1 MTTQPD
7 LTDSENHQAAPNAL
21 APVHAQS
28 EITPLPLLRLP
39 GINPETVQ
47 LAGLQHVDANTAL
60 QLTGIDT
67 PGLLIPYRTITGL
80 MVMDGGVP
88 FFRLRLDHPRGSQ
101 KYHQRFDS
109 SPHAYIPPHNV
120 GSDRFEEIILV
131 EGEKKALALS
141 DTGKIAF
148 GISGF
153 YGAAT
158 RANDDR
164 WVPVPELEE
173 IRRICPPEKIYLA
186 GDQDTLFN
194 GQFYDAAIKLREAF
208 PGASLHCLQVPANAP
223 GKGFDDCR
231 AVMEPAAF
239 EAILQQA
246 EAKAQKVE
254 VTDKSTVGSLALN
267 SLRAE
272 WPAMIAAFRKGSAEE
287 QTVLRDNLVKLAA
300 SLRVFNC
307 DLDADEVVKFAV
319 DECGYARRAFNN
331 AVNHRQ
337 QRIAREAQSD
347 LDQGN
352 GKQIIRTEQQGVWAT
367 EAAAVLGQL
376 IFWHGNKFA
385 SVIGGEISHFTGHQ
399 VATYLDHPDKCR
411 FLRKNSDGMLQ
422 PLTLTAN
429 DADYVTAAASIDPS
443 IVRPIEVLSSMP
455 ALVWRPPGYEVVS
468 GYDLESKIY
477 ASGSLPELPSLED
490 AKVTLMKVL
499 GDFRFSD
506 DYEKARC
513 IAFLLTPAIVR
524 SGALG
529 GGRCPLFL
537 VSKDQKGAG
546 GGYLVNLVA
555 SVYGMKPGAVV
566 PSQNQPERSK
576 EGVSAY
582 LVRGNHFIYFDNV
595 RGDALTRLAF
605 LESLLTEP
613 RFEARAPY
621 MQALVDVRREVFAC
635 TSNGTIMSDDLADR
649 TLEIRILRQPLGYE
663 FTDWPEGD
671 LMAHVEANRAKILA
685 AIYALVNC
693 YDEEAK
699 KSRLKLRGF
708 RFREWEHGL
717 TWIITNLFPELPGLL
732 EDNYRQRKS
741 VELTDPN
748 YGTLVEILRAAATD
762 MPDNPCS
769 TSSLVTLA
777 VEKQITLR
785 GDRPEL
791 ELGKLMTRHFPYT
804 GEHQFAGRFRVVRT
818 ERQTQTSNGNQV
830 KFYSVTFLGAPESP
844 GRSTTG
850 TGPSKT
856 ASTSRPAQNSASFT
870 LGSMEGQ
877 KPVFNVGSV
886 EPQHSTILASVEVPP
901 PMPPATFNATQPPSP
916 AMPPPQPHRRPPPLP
931 VMTPQQPQKR
941 MPPPLPPRM
950 APPPPLPMPQ
960 EAPEGWFKQ
969 PVTPTSV
976 PERRPPPPPPPPP
989 QQA

>member
-21 APVHAQS
+21 TPVHAQS

-60 QLTGIDT
+60 QFTGIDT

-88 FFRLRLDHPRGSQ
+88 FFRLRLDHTRGSQ

-141 DTGKIAF
+141 DVGRIAF
-148 GISGF
+148 GISGL

-158 RANDDR
+158 HTNDDR

-173 IRRICPPEKIYLA
+173 IRRICPPEKIHFA

-208 PGASLHCLQVPANAP
+208 PCASIHCLQVPANAP

-239 EAILQQA
+239 AAILQQA
-246 EAKAQKVE
+246 EAKAQGVP
-254 VTDKSTVGSLALN
+254 VIDQSTVGSLALN

-287 QTVLRDNLVKLAA
+287 QSVLRDNLVKLAA
-300 SLRVFNC
+300 SLRVFKC
-307 DLDADEVVKFAV
+307 DLDADEVVNFAV
-319 DECGYARRAFNN
+319 DECRYARRAFNN
-331 AVNHRQ
+331 AVKHRQ
-337 QRIAREAQSD
+337 QRTAREAQSD
-347 LDQGN
+347 LAQGN

-385 SVIGGEISHFTGHQ
+385 NVIGGEISHFTGHQ

-411 FLRKNSDGMLQ
+411 FLRKNSDGVLQ
-422 PLTLTAN
+422 PFMLTAN
-429 DADYVTAAASIDPS
+429 DADYITAAASIDPS
-443 IVRPIEVLSSMP
+443 IVRPIEVVSSMP
-455 ALVWRPPGYEVVS
+455 ALVWRPPGYEVVT

-477 ASGSLPELPSLED
+477 ASGSLPELPTVED
-490 AKVTLMKVL
+490 AKATLMKMV

-506 DYEKARC
+506 EYEKARC

-529 GGRCPLFL
+529 VGRCPLFL
-537 VSKDQKGAG
+537 ISKDQKGAG
-546 GGYLVNLVA
+546 GGFLVKLVA
-555 SVYGMKPGAVV
+555 AVYGMKPGAVV

-576 EGVSAY
+576 EGVSAF
-582 LVRGNHFIYFDNV
+582 LAKGNHFIYLDNV
-595 RGDALTRLAF
+595 RGDALTKLAF

-613 RFEARAPY
+613 QFEARAPY
-621 MQALVDVRREVFAC
+621 IQALVDVRREVFAC

-649 TLEIRILRQPLGYE
+649 TLEIRILRQPLDYE
-663 FTDWPEGD
+663 FTAWPEGD
-671 LMAHVEANRAKILA
+671 LMAYVEANRAEILA
-685 AIYALVNC
+685 SIYALVKC
-693 YDEEAK
+693 YDEQAK
-699 KSRLKLRGF
+699 KSQLKLRGF
-708 RFREWEHGL
+708 RFREWEHAL
-717 TWIITNLFPELPGLL
+717 TWLIRNLFPEIPGLL

-741 VELTDPN
+741 VELTDQN
-748 YGTLVEILRAAATD
+748 YGILVEILRAAATKS
-762 MPDNPCS
+762 PNSPIP
-769 TSSLVTLA
+769 TTQLVELA
-777 VEKQITLR
+777 REKGIVLK
-785 GDRPEL
+785 GEKPEM
-791 ELGKLMTRHFPYT
+791 ELGKLMSRHFPGT
-804 GEHQFAGRFRVVRT
+804 GEFQFAGRFRVVRT
-818 ERQTQTSNGNQV
+818 DRQTQTTNGNLV
-830 KFYSVTFLGAPESP
+830 KFYSVAFLGAPEAP
-844 GRSTTG
+844 GSSTT
-850 TGPSKT
+850 TIVPTTT
-856 ASTSRPAQNSASFT
+856 ASTGEPPRDAASFT
-870 LGSMEGQ
+870 LGSMDGQ
-877 KPVFNVGSV
+877 RLMINVGSV

-916 AMPPPQPHRRPPPLP
+916 AMPPPQ
-931 VMTPQQPQKR
+931 TQKR

-950 APPPPLPMPQ
+950 APPPPPPIPR

-976 PERRPPPPPPPPP
+976 PESRPPPPPLPPP